1 MKKLIVVLALVLTA
15 VLVFSSC
22 ANRGNE
28 DEIRDSMTT
37 PDLNQILDDLKNNF
51 ETADPED
58 SGMAVAEILYKAYDD
73 HAEVIGCDTPI
84 GEVRIL
90 AEFEGKPVTAIA
102 EGAFSNKNTISSVV
116 LPEGITTIGARAFMS
131 CAMMKSVNIPDSV
144 ETIGTYAFFGCAA
157 LEELTVG
164 AGVKTIGDNAFSSC
178 NLIKEFKIADGNT
191 AFAVDGGVLFSAD
204 KTTLVAYPTAAEAA
218 EYTIPASVKKVNNFA
233 FAYAANLTKV
243 SMSNVTDLGDYTFSA
258 CFKLEK
264 VDLGKGLTTIGA
276 GLFRKCYAL
285 KSIVIPEGVKT
296 IGYVDAEGNEA
307 GSAFQSCMSLA
318 EITLP
323 STLTNVYRSSFYGC
337 DALAKVN
344 FNGSSEQWA
353 QVTISDGNTAL
364 SDASV
369 VTK

>member
-1 MKKLIVVLALVLTA
+1 MKKLIVVLALVLSVVVILSA
-15 VLVFSSC
+15 C

-28 DEIRDSMTT
+28 DEIRDSITT

-58 SGMAVAEILYKAYDD
+58 SSTAVAEILYKAYDD
-73 HAEVIGCDTPI
+73 HAEVIGCNTPI
-84 GEVRIL
+84 GEARVL
-90 AEFEGKPVTAIA
+90 AEFDGKPVTAIA
-102 EGAFSNKNTISSVV
+102 ERAFSNNNTITSVV
-116 LPEGITTIGARAFMS
+116 LPDGITYIGNGAFQG
-131 CAMMKSVNIPDSV
+131 CVAMKSVNIPDSV
-144 ETIGTYAFFGCAA
+144 ETIDTYAFFGCSA
-157 LEELTVG
+157 LEEITVG

-191 AFAVDGGVLFSAD
+191 ALAVDGGVLFSAD
-204 KTTLVAYPTAAEAA
+204 KTTLVAYPTAAEATA
-218 EYTIPASVKKVNNFA
+218 YTIPASVKKVNNFA
-233 FAYAANLTKV
+233 FSYAANLTSV
-243 SMSNVTDLGDYTFSA
+243 SMSNVTDLGDYTFSN

-264 VDLGKGLTTIGA
+264 VELGTGLTTIGA

-296 IGYVDAEGNEA
+296 IGYIAEDGNEA
-307 GSAFQSCMSLA
+307 GSAFHNCMSLA

-344 FNGSSEQWA
+344 FNGSAEQWS
-353 QVTISDGNTAL
+353 QVTVAADNTAL
-364 SDASV
+364 NDAIV

>member
-37 PDLNQILDDLKNNF
+37 PDLSQVLDDLKDSF
-51 ETADPED
+51 ETADPEG

-73 HAEVIGCDTPI
+73 HAEVIGCDTPV

-90 AEFEGKPVTAIA
+90 AEFEGKPVTVIA
-102 EGAFSNKNTISSVV
+102 DGAFSNKNTISSVV

-131 CAMMKSVNIPDSV
+131 CAMMESVNIPNSV

-164 AGVKTIGDNAFSSC
+164 AGVKTVGDNAFSSC
-178 NLIKEFKIADGNT
+178 NMIKEFKIADGNT
-191 AFAVDGGVLFSAD
+191 ALAVDGGVLFSAD

-218 EYTIPASVKKVNNFA
+218 EYTIPASVKKVNSFA

-243 SMSNVTDLGDYTFSA
+243 SMSNVTDLGDYTFSS

-264 VDLGKGLTTIGA
+264 VELGQGLTAIGA

-285 KSIVIPEGVKT
+285 KSIVIPEGVKS
-296 IGYVDAEGNEA
+296 IGYLDAEGNEA
-307 GSAFQSCMSLA
+307 GSAFQNCMSLK

-323 STLTNVYRSSFYGC
+323 STLTNVYRGSFYGC

-344 FNGSSEQWA
+344 FNGSAEQWS
-353 QVTISDGNTAL
+353 QVTVSDGNNAL
-364 SDASV
+364 SDAAV